1 MRDQIKQFIHE
12 AVKEVVQYSE
22 LLEKYN
28 EEKDNFQILGNLDSL
43 DMVSLLVDIET
54 KIQDEFDI
62 DILISADRA
71 MSERGPFSTI
81 ETLLDFVLVL
91 IEEEKWK
98 NQF

>member
-1 MRDQIKQFIHE
+1 MSNEYEFSQIYIDTKK
-12 AVKEVVQYSE
+12 KE
-22 LLEKYN
+22 
-28 EEKDNFQILGNLDSL
+28 ILGNLDSL

-62 DILISADRA
+62 NILISADRA

-91 IEEEKWK
+91 IEEEK
-98 NQF
+98 

>member
-1 MRDQIKQFIHE
+1 
-12 AVKEVVQYSE
+12 
-22 LLEKYN
+22 
-28 EEKDNFQILGNLDSL
+28 
-43 DMVSLLVDIET
+43 MVSLLVDIET

-91 IEEEKWK
+91 VEEEK
-98 NQF
+98 

>member
-22 LLEKYN
+22 LLEKYS

-91 IEEEKWK
+91 VEEEK
-98 NQF
+98 

>member
-1 MRDQIKQFIHE
+1 MRDQIKHFIHE

-62 DILISADRA
+62 NILISADRA

-91 IEEEKWK
+91 IEEAKWK